1 MKDQDYGIIT
11 ANSVSGGR
19 FMGTY
24 EMPQPTDQIAGYNWT
39 SHPVI

>member
-24 EMPQPTDQIAGYNWT
+24 EMKCLSLQIKSQATIGPAT
-39 SHPVI
+39 Q